1 MVQIVLS
8 SLDDTDCF
16 ARMLTNA
23 LRLHPKVKTL
33 LLNGDLGSGK
43 TTLTRYMVLSLPGG
57 SESEVASPS
66 FTLCNHY
73 PTKPPI
79 LHCDLYRCA
88 GAVPEEL
95 FEALDNPKFLNIIEW
110 SAFLSKQDRPEEY
123 LDIALKAC
131 EEGRLLTLQACGPCA
146 GALLRHLRGQW
157 PMRKADAEGLA
168 VTHS

>member
-1 MVQIVLS
+1 MVQIVLF
-8 SLDDTDCF
+8 SLDETERF
-16 ARMLTNA
+16 ARMLTEA

-57 SESEVASPS
+57 SEAEVASPS

-88 GAVPEEL
+88 YAVPEEL

-110 SAFLSKQDRPEEY
+110 STFLPKQDRPEEY

-131 EEGRLLTLQACGPCA
+131 EKDRLLTLQACGSCA
-146 GALLRHLRGQW
+146 EALLRHLRGQW
-157 PMRKADAEGLA
+157 PMRKADAEGPA
-168 VTHS
+168 VPHS